1 MQAIARRYLFL
12 LVITAFAHLTA
23 SARAQ
28 SPAGESLHIC
38 AGDLLSVH
46 VFREDDLDARQR
58 VKDSGTIMLPMIGS
72 VQVAGYAAADAAQLI
87 AARYRGDGLLK
98 NPQVS
103 VLIEESVAGQV
114 AVLGEVA
121 RPGTVPV
128 NTPRSLPDVLAQ
140 AGGLLK
146 SADGHVTL
154 RRASG
159 ASVRILVAND
169 AAHQLAAANLL
180 VQPGDTILVPRAG
193 IVYVLGDVGRP
204 GGYLM
209 QDDAQLSL
217 LQALS
222 LAAGPSK
229 TANERGARLIRKE
242 NGATIEM
249 PLHLRATEQG
259 KTPDV
264 ALRNDDIVYI
274 PFSLG
279 RNLALGSSA
288 IAASA
293 ASAVIYSAW

>member
-1 MQAIARRYLFL
+1 MRAIVLSLLLLLAAASLASPEQAQ
-12 LVITAFAHLTA
+12 
-23 SARAQ
+23 AQ
-28 SPAGESLHIC
+28 SGESLRIC
-38 AGDLLSVH
+38 AGDLLSIH
-46 VFREDDLDARQR
+46 VFREDDLDTKLR
-58 VKDSGTIMLPMIGS
+58 VKDAGTITLPLIGP
-72 VQVAGYAAADAAQLI
+72 VEVAGLAAADAAELI
-87 AARYRGDGLLK
+87 AARYKAEGLLK
-98 NPQVS
+98 QPQVS

-121 RPGTVPV
+121 RPGTVSV
-128 NTPRSLPDVLAQ
+128 NSRRSLLDVLAQ

-146 SADGHVTL
+146 TADGRVTL

-159 ASVRILVAND
+159 ESTQILVAND
-169 AAHQLAAANLL
+169 AAHQLTASKLL
-180 VQPGDTILVPRAG
+180 VQPGDTVLVPRAG

-229 TANERGARLIRKE
+229 TANEQGARLIRKQ
-242 NGATIEM
+242 NGASVEM
-249 PLHLRATEQG
+249 PLHLRATERG
-259 KTPDV
+259 KAPDL
-264 ALRNDDIVYI
+264 ALQNDDIVYV
-274 PFSLG
+274 PFSLA